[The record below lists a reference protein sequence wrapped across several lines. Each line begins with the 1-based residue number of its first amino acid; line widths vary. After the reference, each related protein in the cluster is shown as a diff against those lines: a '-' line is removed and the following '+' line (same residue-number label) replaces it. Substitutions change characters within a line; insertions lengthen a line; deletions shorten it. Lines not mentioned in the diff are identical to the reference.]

1 MAEKN
6 LGTTY
11 ASLVKALKARQFS
24 PVYLLMGEEP
34 YYIDKIS
41 DYIANHVMAPE
52 MRDFNQSVV
61 FGADVTAVQVADLCR
76 EYPMMSEYRVVV
88 VKEAQNLKGWEPIER
103 YLDSPVKSTI
113 LVICHKNGSID
124 KRKKIVG
131 KAAAVGVVFESA
143 KPKDWELPA
152 FIENYLKARKATV
165 EPKASQMIADH
176 VGADLA
182 RLSSELDKVLIS
194 LPEND
199 RRVTPDIVERKIGV
213 SKEFNGFEL
222 RNAIV
227 NHDIY
232 KANQIVK
239 YNGFE
244 LRNAIVNHDIYK
256 ANQIVK
262 YFDSN
267 PKAGSIYTFLPL
279 LFSYF
284 QNLMIAYYAP
294 NKNNEDELA
303 RYLDL
308 RGGWAARD
316 YQKGMRNYTGRK
328 VMQIIEKCREVDAKS
343 KGLDN
348 VNTTAGDLMKELLF
362 FIFH

>member
-227 NHDIY
+227 N
-232 KANQIVK
+232 
-239 YNGFE
+239 
-244 LRNAIVNHDIYK
+244 RDIYK

>member
-103 YLDSPVKSTI
+103 YLDNPVKSTI

-131 KAAAVGVVFESA
+131 KAAAAGVVFESA

-227 NHDIY
+227 NY
-232 KANQIVK
+232 
-239 YNGFE
+239 
-244 LRNAIVNHDIYK
+244 DIYK

>member
-227 NHDIY
+227 NHDIC
-232 KANQIVK
+232 
-239 YNGFE
+239 
-244 LRNAIVNHDIYK
+244 K

>member
-1 MAEKN
+1 M
-6 LGTTY
+6 
-11 ASLVKALKARQFS
+11 
-24 PVYLLMGEEP
+24 
-34 YYIDKIS
+34 
-41 DYIANHVMAPE
+41 
-52 MRDFNQSVV
+52 
-61 FGADVTAVQVADLCR
+61 
-76 EYPMMSEYRVVV
+76 
-88 VKEAQNLKGWEPIER
+88 
-103 YLDSPVKSTI
+103 
-113 LVICHKNGSID
+113 
-124 KRKKIVG
+124 
-131 KAAAVGVVFESA
+131 
-143 KPKDWELPA
+143 
-152 FIENYLKARKATV
+152 
-165 EPKASQMIADH
+165 
-176 VGADLA
+176 
-182 RLSSELDKVLIS
+182 
-194 LPEND
+194 PEND

-213 SKEFNGFEL
+213 SKEF
-222 RNAIV
+222 
-227 NHDIY
+227 
-232 KANQIVK
+232 
-239 YNGFE
+239 NGFE

>member
-213 SKEFNGFEL
+213 SKEFNG
-222 RNAIV
+222 
-227 NHDIY
+227 
-232 KANQIVK
+232 
-239 YNGFE
+239 
-244 LRNAIVNHDIYK
+244 
-256 ANQIVK
+256 
-262 YFDSN
+262 
-267 PKAGSIYTFLPL
+267 
-279 LFSYF
+279 
-284 QNLMIAYYAP
+284 
-294 NKNNEDELA
+294 
-303 RYLDL
+303 
-308 RGGWAARD
+308 
-316 YQKGMRNYTGRK
+316 
-328 VMQIIEKCREVDAKS
+328 
-343 KGLDN
+343 
-348 VNTTAGDLMKELLF
+348 
-362 FIFH
+362 

>member
-124 KRKKIVG
+124 MRKKIVG

-199 RRVTPDIVERKIGV
+199 RRVIPDIVERKIGV
-213 SKEFNGFEL
+213 SKEF
-222 RNAIV
+222 
-227 NHDIY
+227 
-232 KANQIVK
+232 
-239 YNGFE
+239 NGFE

>member
-1 MAEKN
+1 M
-6 LGTTY
+6 
-11 ASLVKALKARQFS
+11 
-24 PVYLLMGEEP
+24 PV
-34 YYIDKIS
+34 
-41 DYIANHVMAPE
+41 
-52 MRDFNQSVV
+52 F
-61 FGADVTAVQVADLCR
+61 
-76 EYPMMSEYRVVV
+76 
-88 VKEAQNLKGWEPIER
+88 
-103 YLDSPVKSTI
+103 
-113 LVICHKNGSID
+113 
-124 KRKKIVG
+124 
-131 KAAAVGVVFESA
+131 
-143 KPKDWELPA
+143 
-152 FIENYLKARKATV
+152 
-165 EPKASQMIADH
+165 
-176 VGADLA
+176 
-182 RLSSELDKVLIS
+182 LDKVLIS

-213 SKEFNGFEL
+213 SKEF
-222 RNAIV
+222 
-227 NHDIY
+227 
-232 KANQIVK
+232 
-239 YNGFE
+239 NGFE

-294 NKNNEDELA
+294 NKSNEDELA
-303 RYLDL
+303 RYLEL
-308 RGGWAARD
+308 RGGWAARDYQKGMRKAARD

>member
-88 VKEAQNLKGWEPIER
+88 AKEAQNLKGWEPIER

-232 KANQIVK
+232 KAS
-239 YNGFE
+239 
-244 LRNAIVNHDIYK
+244 
-256 ANQIVK
+256 QIVK

>member
-239 YNGFE
+239 HF
-244 LRNAIVNHDIYK
+244 DI
-256 ANQIVK
+256 
-262 YFDSN
+262 N

-294 NKNNEDELA
+294 NKSNEDELA
-303 RYLDL
+303 RYLEL